1 MLTCL
6 GVKITE
12 PRHSFLPFSLYI
24 TEKLK
29 CPSCGL
35 LILGAQIVYINEDD
49 SKIACSST
57 KYNFYSP
64 HHTPAPQFSYFPFT
78 RFFFFFFLLH
88 HHHHISIVFHPP
100 PHLNCFPPSPS
111 PSPPPHPNFYK

>member
-6 GVKITE
+6 GVKIPE
-12 PRHSFLPFSLYI
+12 PRHSFLPFSLSI

-78 RFFFFFFLLH
+78 RFFFFFF
-88 HHHHISIVFHPP
+88 F
-100 PHLNCFPPSPS
+100 FT
-111 PSPPPHPNFYK
+111 SPPPSHFYCFPSSSSFKLFPSFSFSFSSFSP